1 MWNVGRGTFAVSNF
15 EELIE
20 SIINMLLF
28 FAGVCGEKSY
38 EVSKFWGGLCLL
50 KMNFWKKNYSIF
62 DYYLF
67 AT

>member
-1 MWNVGRGTFAVSNF
+1 
-15 EELIE
+15 
-20 SIINMLLF
+20 MLLF

-62 DYYLF
+62 DYYFF